1 MKDVLIDFFAIEDD
15 RGALVALEQ
24 FKNIPF
30 EIKRVYY
37 IYGNKKNLARGFHAH
52 RDLQQI
58 LICVSGSCNVIL
70 DNGKEKHK
78 YILNKPNQGL
88 LVNKVIWREMLEF
101 SDDCIILVLAS
112 NYYDENDYI
121 RDYDKFMETANRV

>member
-37 IYGNKKNLARGFHAH
+37 IYGNKQNLARGFHAH